1 MYDNVF
7 YFYQVK
13 QEAMKMESSSS
24 ASHMSPTVC
33 KTSPAGMLIKSKG
46 KIPKKG
52 TQRPVI
58 LKFNFWF
65 LKIFVRSCNY
75 GMSDCCGQR

>member
-1 MYDNVF
+1 MTMYF
-7 YFYQVK
+7 ILMLFYQVK
-13 QEAMKMESSSS
+13 QEAVKMESSSS

-52 TQRPVI
+52 TQERYP
-58 LKFNFWF
+58 KA
-65 LKIFVRSCNY
+65 
-75 GMSDCCGQR
+75 SDTQVQLLVSQDFCQKL